1 MVMSERMMV
10 RYSAAILVLSMATMI
25 VGCGKKVPSYKDR
38 IGTIDPATAPVD
50 PVDKPPPPSPE
61 R

>member
-1 MVMSERMMV
+1 MMM
-10 RYSAAILVLSMATMI
+10 RYPAAVLVLSMATMI

-38 IGTIDPATAPVD
+38 IGTIDPATAPVN
-50 PVDKPPPPSPE
+50 PPPPPSPQ